1 MLMPNDELELE
12 LLMNPPA
19 PLTATHLETAAWGLS
34 IRLVWTTVKGYTG
47 WAVPVANLDSVNG
60 VIEGWRPG
68 KVPQFDHVPLPEY
81 LKKLER
87 LFGLT

>member
-1 MLMPNDELELE
+1 MPNDELELE

-34 IRLVWTTVKGYTG
+34 VRLVWTAKNGKRG
-47 WAVPVANLDSVNG
+47 WYVPVANLDSTNG
-60 VIEGWRPG
+60 VIEGWTPG
-68 KVPQFDHVPLPEY
+68 KVPVFDHMHIDEY

-87 LFGLT
+87 LFGIS

>member
-1 MLMPNDELELE
+1 MPNDQLELE

-19 PLTATHLETAAWGLS
+19 PLTATHLESAAWGLS
-34 IRLVWTTVKGYTG
+34 IRLTWVPGKG
-47 WAVPVANLDSVNG
+47 WCVPIAQLDSVDG
-60 VIEGWRPG
+60 VKQGWYPG
-68 KVPQFDHVPLPEY
+68 RVPYFDIVTLPEY